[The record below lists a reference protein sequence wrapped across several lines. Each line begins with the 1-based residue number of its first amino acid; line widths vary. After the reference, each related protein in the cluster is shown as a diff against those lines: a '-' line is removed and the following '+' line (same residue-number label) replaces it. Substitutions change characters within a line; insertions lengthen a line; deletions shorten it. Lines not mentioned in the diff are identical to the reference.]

1 MPPLLWC
8 KIVCVA
14 GGGGGSPRTGMEK
27 SGAPVRSF
35 GCPHLPTSACPL
47 LVANLA
53 ATDVTFL
60 LCCVPFTALLYP
72 LPAWVLGDFMCK
84 FVNYIQQVRGLGW
97 GARQGA
103 GSRGAG
109 MASARG
115 ESGGGGGGAGSC
127 ESALVGVRD

>member
-1 MPPLLWC
+1 M
-8 KIVCVA
+8 
-14 GGGGGSPRTGMEK
+14 GGCFPRTGMEK

-97 GARQGA
+97 GRAREQEA
-103 GSRGAG
+103 GEQEWLLP
-109 MASARG
+109 G
-115 ESGGGGGGAGSC
+115 ES
-127 ESALVGVRD
+127 LVGVGPGAVSPLWWE

>member
-1 MPPLLWC
+1 M
-8 KIVCVA
+8 
-14 GGGGGSPRTGMEK
+14 GGCFPRTGMEK

-97 GARQGA
+97 GASQGA
-103 GSRGAG
+103 RSRGAG

-115 ESGGGGGGAGSC
+115 ESGGGGARSC